1 MEVSSSMRQWD
12 LGVRRELVLEGRE
25 SVNTDFKEAP
35 FSVLCYKL
43 FSRSHLELCP
53 VKLELVRDKAE
64 LSVRGALG
72 PSYLC
77 PSQGAIGLRVF
88 KELEAWCALCRM
100 AWLTGVLQA
109 PEIMTADLQPDGKK
123 TCCLFCVLQENF
135 RKVEGLL
142 PYTIHPGRRL
152 DQDSILL

>member
-1 MEVSSSMRQWD
+1 MWPVYPPVTPTPAAAR
-12 LGVRRELVLEGRE
+12 LEE
-25 SVNTDFKEAP
+25 FYKEAP
-35 FSVLCYKL
+35 FSVLGYKL
-43 FSRSHLELCP
+43 FSRSHLELCL

-100 AWLTGVLQA
+100 A
-109 PEIMTADLQPDGKK
+109 
-123 TCCLFCVLQENF
+123 
-135 RKVEGLL
+135 
-142 PYTIHPGRRL
+142 
-152 DQDSILL
+152 

>member
-1 MEVSSSMRQWD
+1 MRQWD
-12 LGVRRELVLEGRE
+12 LGGRRELVLEGRE

-43 FSRSHLELCP
+43 FSRSHLELCL

-100 AWLTGVLQA
+100 A
-109 PEIMTADLQPDGKK
+109 
-123 TCCLFCVLQENF
+123 
-135 RKVEGLL
+135 
-142 PYTIHPGRRL
+142 
-152 DQDSILL
+152 